1 MCIGI
6 PRRGEERLRSQ
17 LGVPG
22 NSLSDVSN
30 SKRLRGLAVSCR
42 VESYT
47 DTHTVSGCLL
57 TLFLSGCIL

>member
-1 MCIGI
+1 MCIGM

-30 SKRLRGLAVSCR
+30 SRRLRGLAVSCGLDHIDDDER
-42 VESYT
+42 FV
-47 DTHTVSGCLL
+47 
-57 TLFLSGCIL
+57 F

>member
-1 MCIGI
+1 MCIGM

-30 SKRLRGLAVSCR
+30 SRRLRGLAVS
-42 VESYT
+42 
-47 DTHTVSGCLL
+47 
-57 TLFLSGCIL
+57 